1 MADKSIYPF
10 PRMEKLL
17 PAGKGFAGIENKV
30 RQATSELSP
39 QLIALARKIHGHPEP
54 AFAERQAS
62 AWLKEF
68 LRGEGFTIES
78 GLVRLPTA
86 FRASCRWK
94 SASPSVAFL
103 AEMDALPGLGH
114 ACGHNLIAASSAGAA
129 AVLRRVLPNTP
140 GTLTVIGCPAEEVGG
155 GKVRLA
161 RAGVFDRLDAALLV
175 HPAIVTEIYKLSLG
189 LIEMELTFL
198 GQAAHAAAEPH
209 RGINALEA
217 VIQTFNAV
225 NALRQHLPE
234 KARVH
239 GIITEGGVAP
249 NIIPERAAARFLAR
263 GMTMA
268 ETRAIARRILSS
280 AKGAA
285 QATGSRLRAKVFY
298 KEAYEPFVPNR
309 ALGETFTRAL
319 QQLKIPIQQG
329 PEDKEMG
336 STDVGNVSSRT
347 PTLHPTLAIPGTD
360 AACHSPGFALA
371 AGSDAAMETMFAAVQ
386 ALALTGAEVLRN
398 ARLRQKMREEF
409 LALRRRRK

>member
-1 MADKSIYPF
+1 MD
-10 PRMEKLL
+10 KLL
-17 PAGKGFAGIENKV
+17 QAGKDNAGIEKKV

-39 QLIALARKIHGHPEP
+39 QLIALARNIHAYPEP

-68 LRGEGFTIES
+68 LQGEGFTIET
-78 GLVRLPTA
+78 GLARLPTA
-86 FRASCRWK
+86 FRASWRRK
-94 SASPSVAFL
+94 SASPAVAFL

-114 ACGHNLIAASSAGAA
+114 ACGHNLIAAGSAGAA
-129 AVLRRVLPNTP
+129 AVLRRALPNTP
-140 GTLTVIGCPAEEVGG
+140 GTVMVIGCPAEETGG

-161 RAGVFDRLDAALLV
+161 RAGVFDRLDAALLA
-175 HPAIVTEIYKLSLG
+175 HPASLTEIYKHSLG
-189 LIEMELTFL
+189 LIEMELTFF

-234 KARVH
+234 RARVH

-268 ETRAIARRILSS
+268 ETRALTRRIR
-280 AKGAA
+280 ACAQGAA
-285 QATGSRLRAKVFY
+285 QATGSRLRAKVFD
-298 KEAYEPFVPNR
+298 KDAYEPFVPNR

-319 QQLKIPIQQG
+319 QQLNIPIQQG

-336 STDVGNVSSRT
+336 STDVGNVSSRA
-347 PTLHPTLAIPGTD
+347 PTLHPTLAIPGND
-360 AACHSPGFALA
+360 AACHSPGFVLA
-371 AGSDAAMETMFAAVQ
+371 AGSDAGMETMLLAVQ
-386 ALALTGAEVLRN
+386 ALALTGVEVLRN
-398 ARLRQKMREEF
+398 PRLRQKMREEF